1 MLVLAAANEAWN
13 LLLQQDIPVPAH
25 EYPLAIPVTPI
36 QVRVIG
42 AFTIKDRRPPPFD
55 LESTIQIDNVAGIPA
70 TVEAVGIFYTPSAPG
85 LRDFF
90 CIGVK
95 LRNPNGSVEIFL
107 FAPVPGEAFEFI
119 SLNSLS
125 VTNVAQPGIPLS
137 AGLPTASQQQGD
149 DTQDQDQA
157 FPISLPGGIPGTL
170 MPINLP
176 IIVPRPA
183 DLGERPVTI
192 LYPTS
197 IPAAQRRGLPQMW
210 LTPTGIQVG
219 RGSQGDPITTTPNDT
234 ITNITNITQVN
245 DYRERIP
252 PPVVVCN
259 DEPPSPADCCDCEEI
274 RQIVIEEL
282 DSKFPPARPFSLQ
295 TIQLPA
301 SNSRTFVLPPF
312 TRYVNLTIVEPPPN
326 VKSQFGGTL
335 GQEVFYNGWYS
346 FGATASS
353 SERIA
358 FHYNFMS
365 IPIPPGVTQFT
376 YTVYLGGTASVTIGY
391 SVEG

>member
-1 MLVLAAANEAWN
+1 
-13 LLLQQDIPVPAH
+13 
-25 EYPLAIPVTPI
+25 
-36 QVRVIG
+36 
-42 AFTIKDRRPPPFD
+42 
-55 LESTIQIDNVAGIPA
+55 
-70 TVEAVGIFYTPSAPG
+70 
-85 LRDFF
+85 
-90 CIGVK
+90 
-95 LRNPNGSVEIFL
+95 
-107 FAPVPGEAFEFI
+107 
-119 SLNSLS
+119 
-125 VTNVAQPGIPLS
+125 
-137 AGLPTASQQQGD
+137 
-149 DTQDQDQA
+149 
-157 FPISLPGGIPGTL
+157 
-170 MPINLP
+170 
-176 IIVPRPA
+176 
-183 DLGERPVTI
+183 
-192 LYPTS
+192 
-197 IPAAQRRGLPQMW
+197 MW

-219 RGSQGDPITTTPNDT
+219 RGSPGDPITTTVHDA

-259 DEPPSPADCCDCEEI
+259 DEPPSPLGCCDCEEI

-282 DSKFPPARPFSLQ
+282 DSKFPPSRPFSLQ
-295 TIQLPA
+295 TVQLPA

-353 SERIA
+353 SERIP